1 MRRAATFVSLV
12 LCLVVVARAEAQLPL
27 HLSFSGGL
35 TAPVSETDDL
45 FNQGFHVGAALKV
58 ILIPLQA
65 EASYDRM
72 SSRGLGDALSI
83 YALGGSVP
91 LEITPAI
98 IPIGVS
104 LIAGA
109 GVYHHGTGANKSSLG
124 INAGASVRI
133 KPLPTLQPFLE
144 GRGVM
149 IFRDQ
154 ENISF
159 LNLSIGIRF

>member
-1 MRRAATFVSLV
+1 MRRAAAFLSLV
-12 LCLVVVARAEAQLPL
+12 LCLILANRAEAQLPL

-35 TAPVSETDDL
+35 TSPMSDTGDL
-45 FNQGFHVGAALKV
+45 FNQGFHAGVALKV

-91 LEITPAI
+91 IEITPAI

-104 LIAGA
+104 LIAGG

-133 KPLPTLQPFLE
+133 KPLPTLQPFVE

-159 LNLSIGIRF
+159 LNFSVGIRF